1 MNTLRIADCGLR
13 IAGQQIGFLNFGFIS
28 YLKFHISSLI
38 LVSFF
43 LSSCN
48 YPTEAKMERVS
59 PSGKVKVNIEAS
71 RIAGIEPWRVNIKVK
86 AYDFK
91 EGQLSTEIISNYLDE
106 KTVEF
111 NWFEESSGDIIFKQ
125 NDNTTRTFRLISN
138 AQQMQFAEI
147 PSQ

>member
-1 MNTLRIADCGLR
+1 MKT
-13 IAGQQIGFLNFGFIS
+13 FS
-28 YLKFHISSLI
+28 HISCLMSRVFYLLLFSLSMFSI
-38 LVSFF
+38 
-43 LSSCN
+43 SSCN

-86 AYDFK
+86 AYNFK
-91 EGQLSTEIISNYLDE
+91 EGQLSTEIMSNYLDE

-111 NWFEESSGDIIFKQ
+111 NWFEESSGDIVFKQ
-125 NDNTTRTFRLISN
+125 NDNTTRTFRLIAN

-147 PSQ
+147 PSR